1 MMTNACNSIEGL
13 ISHQSTIEVNIVAD
27 INIEEIVQQVMS
39 QVLSQNSPAAS
50 ESEPQKPLSVNDK
63 DTVRSVAIGSDH
75 TTVDHKEILKN
86 YLQNIGYNVVDV
98 GPFSKERVDYP
109 DYAAAVARKVAGGA
123 CDRGIMLDGAGI
135 GSSMVCNKVR
145 GIRAA
150 LCYNMKT
157 IVNSREHN
165 NANVLTMGGP
175 LHSGAELCEM
185 TKAWLETR
193 FGGARHWPRINKMM
207 AIEREERL
215 YGSE

>member
-1 MMTNACNSIEGL
+1 MAQIDIEK
-13 ISHQSTIEVNIVAD
+13 
-27 INIEEIVQQVMS
+27 IVQQVVS
-39 QVLSQNSPAAS
+39 QILSQNAPEPS
-50 ESEPQKPLSVNDK
+50 ESETPPPRSVNEK
-63 DTVRSVAIGSDH
+63 DTVRRVAIGSDH
-75 TTVDHKEILKN
+75 TTVEQKEILKN
-86 YLQNIGYNVVDV
+86 YLQSIGYTMVDV

-109 DYAAAVARKVAGGA
+109 DYAAAVARKVASGD

-150 LCYNMKT
+150 LCYNLKT

-165 NANVLTMGGP
+165 NANVLTLGGP

-185 TKAWLETR
+185 AKVWLETR
-193 FGGARHWPRINKMM
+193 FGGGRHWPRINKMM

-215 YGSE
+215 YGSK